1 MKILRCVF
9 WSSWEEKF
17 KSSHSHS
24 EHIQCFSWGSDHF
37 KVVLEDGDS
46 AAQSLMATPT
56 EQGHTHVEED
66 SGNEG
71 GPGQTA
77 HTSLTAFLT
86 ALKDTKKQSCSADR
100 SFIQHDGYSSW
111 QNVTHDE
118 ADGEKQI
125 YTLMVTVM
133 FGCGENQ
140 HHFICPVQRDIQV
153 VCSLNL
159 KHTEPSWKGTPR

>member
-1 MKILRCVF
+1 
-9 WSSWEEKF
+9 
-17 KSSHSHS
+17 
-24 EHIQCFSWGSDHF
+24 
-37 KVVLEDGDS
+37 
-46 AAQSLMATPT
+46 MATPT

-118 ADGEKQI
+118 ADGESK
-125 YTLMVTVM
+125 YTHD
-133 FGCGENQ
+133 GD
-140 HHFICPVQRDIQV
+140 RDVRNINKAV
-153 VCSLNL
+153 
-159 KHTEPSWKGTPR
+159 GTTSIISSVRCRETSRLCVA